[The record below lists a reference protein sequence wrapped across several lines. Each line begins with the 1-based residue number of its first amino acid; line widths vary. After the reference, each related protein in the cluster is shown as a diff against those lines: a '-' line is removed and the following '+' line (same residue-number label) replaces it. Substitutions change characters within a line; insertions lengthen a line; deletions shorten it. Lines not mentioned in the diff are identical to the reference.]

1 MLVRTAPTMVHTAPT
16 LNTGAYS
23 TSIVG
28 FAALTFK
35 SSPGLGPGTNTECWC
50 CSTNIQVQR
59 TNIECSCSSTN
70 LQVQPG
76 YRPGPS

>member
-1 MLVRTAPTMVHTAPT
+1 MLVRQHHQSSPAQH
-16 LNTGAYS
+16 NIECWCCS
-23 TSIVG
+23 TNIVG
-28 FAALTFK
+28 FAALTFR

-50 CSTNIQVQR
+50 CSTKIQVQR

-70 LQVQPG
+70 IQVQPG